1 MFFQATS
8 KTSYLLPPKINQD
21 FSTLSYMNHSMAII
35 LTLHFSQEIS
45 LSLSVLE
52 LEHFYLKERIEV
64 REKLTLTRLQA
75 AAVSSLVYV
84 ITKVAGKNLT
94 KQLNIMIS
102 KYCNVI

>member
-45 LSLSVLE
+45 LSLCVCWSW
-52 LEHFYLKERIEV
+52 
-64 REKLTLTRLQA
+64 
-75 AAVSSLVYV
+75 
-84 ITKVAGKNLT
+84 
-94 KQLNIMIS
+94 NIFI
-102 KYCNVI
+102 